1 MVFSLTHFLQHFLER
16 IMSDALEEYDG
27 EVSAGDRCITIL
39 RFASYIDAVAV
50 EELEV
55 LT

>member
-27 EVSAGDRCITIL
+27 EVSTG
-39 RFASYIDAVAV
+39 
-50 EELEV
+50 V
-55 LT
+55 LPFCGLPVTSMLLLWKSSKF